1 MSVKIITDSTSY
13 IPKEIKE
20 ELDIEVVSLNVI
32 FNGESYREVDIKNED
47 FYKKMEETGE
57 IPTSSQPAISEVLEI
72 FKNKV
77 SNGDKIVGIFMSSE
91 MSGTYQTA
99 NMIKEMVL
107 EEYPE
112 AEIEIID
119 SRTNCMQMGYGAI
132 VAAREAKKGKDIQ
145 DVVLKANDTLSKS
158 RFLFLP
164 ETLKYLKK
172 GGRIGGAQAL
182 LGGLLKITPIL
193 TVEDGKTTIYSKV
206 RTKKRAVETVSNK
219 VIDDMLEK
227 GLGEITIHHINCED
241 EGIALKQNIEAKL
254 KEHGLETNVLI
265 ESIGPII
272 GLHVGPGSIGV
283 AYYTKN

>member
-20 ELDIEVVSLNVI
+20 DLDIEVVSLNVI
-32 FNGESYREVDIKNED
+32 FDGESYREVDIKNEE

-132 VAAREAKKGKDIQ
+132 VAAREAKNGKDIQ

-219 VIDDMLEK
+219 VIEDMLEK

>member
-47 FYKKMEETGE
+47 FYKKLEETGE

>member
-47 FYKKMEETGE
+47 FYKKLEETGE

-206 RTKKRAVETVSNK
+206 RTKKRAVEAVSNK
-219 VIDDMLEK
+219 VIEDMLEK

>member
-1 MSVKIITDSTSY
+1 MSVKIVTDSTSY

-20 ELDIEVVSLNVI
+20 KLDIEVVSLNVI
-32 FNGESYREVDIKNED
+32 LDGESYREVDIKNED
-47 FYKKMEETGE
+47 FCKKMEETGE

-72 FKNKV
+72 FKNIV

-112 AEIEIID
+112 AEIEIVD
-119 SRTNCMQMGYGAI
+119 SRTNCMQMGYGVI
-132 VAAREAKKGKDIQ
+132 VAAREAKNGKDIQ

-193 TVEDGKTTIYSKV
+193 TVEDGKTTVYSKV
-206 RTKKRAVETVSNK
+206 RTKKRAVETVANK
-219 VIDDMLEK
+219 VIEDMLEK

>member
-1 MSVKIITDSTSY
+1 MSVKIVTDSTSY

-20 ELDIEVVSLNVI
+20 KLDIEVVSLNVI
-32 FNGESYREVDIKNED
+32 LDGESYREVDIKNED

-72 FKNKV
+72 FKNIV

-112 AEIEIID
+112 AEIEIVD
-119 SRTNCMQMGYGAI
+119 SRTNCMQMGYGVI
-132 VAAREAKKGKDIQ
+132 VAAREAKNGKDIQ

-193 TVEDGKTTIYSKV
+193 TVEDGKTTVYSKV
-206 RTKKRAVETVSNK
+206 RTKKRAVETVANK
-219 VIDDMLEK
+219 VVEDMLEK

>member
-1 MSVKIITDSTSY
+1 MSVKIVTDSTSY

-20 ELDIEVVSLNVI
+20 KLDIEVVSLNVI
-32 FNGESYREVDIKNED
+32 LDGESYREVDIKNED

-72 FKNKV
+72 FKNIV

-112 AEIEIID
+112 AEIEIVD
-119 SRTNCMQMGYGAI
+119 SRTNCMQMGYGVI
-132 VAAREAKKGKDIQ
+132 VAAREAKNGKDIQ

-193 TVEDGKTTIYSKV
+193 TVEDGKTTVYSKV
-206 RTKKRAVETVSNK
+206 RTKKRAVETVANK
-219 VIDDMLEK
+219 VIEDMLEK

>member
-13 IPKEIKE
+13 IPKKIKE
-20 ELDIEVVSLNVI
+20 DLDIEVVSLNVI
-32 FNGESYREVDIKNED
+32 LNGESYREVDIKNEE

-99 NMIKEMVL
+99 NMIKDMVL

-112 AEIEIID
+112 GEIEIID

-132 VAAREAKKGKDIQ
+132 VAAREAKNGKDIQ

-219 VIDDMLEK
+219 VIEEMLEK

-241 EGIALKQNIEAKL
+241 EGIALKQKIEDKL
-254 KEHGLETNVLI
+254 KEHGLETKVLI